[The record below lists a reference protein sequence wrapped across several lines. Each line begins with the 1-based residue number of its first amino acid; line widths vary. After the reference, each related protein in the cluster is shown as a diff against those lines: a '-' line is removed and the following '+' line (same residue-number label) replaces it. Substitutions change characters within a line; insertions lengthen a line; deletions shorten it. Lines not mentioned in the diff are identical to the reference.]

1 MTSIERSS
9 LFKVILINMEIYT
22 GDLSIYK
29 DHIERSMH
37 VKHFRQKLRTIL
49 LIINSLISLL

>member
-29 DHIERSMH
+29 DHIERSMY
-37 VKHFRQKLRTIL
+37 VKHFHQKLRTIL